1 MTAAL
6 IAVLTVVQVILV
18 WRLER
23 HRHDMNTNHA
33 RLRTRLIKL
42 SDPIKGK

>member
-6 IAVLTVVQVILV
+6 IAVLTVLHGVLV

-23 HRHDMNTNHA
+23 HRHDMNVNHA
-33 RLRTRLIKL
+33 RLRTKLIKL